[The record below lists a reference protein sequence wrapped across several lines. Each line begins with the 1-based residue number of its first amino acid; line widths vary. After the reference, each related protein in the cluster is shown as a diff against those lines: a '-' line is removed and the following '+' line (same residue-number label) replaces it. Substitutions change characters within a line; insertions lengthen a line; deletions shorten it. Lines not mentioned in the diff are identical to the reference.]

1 MEERSVKIVAP
12 EGYEIDKESST
23 FEKIVFKKVE
33 NKYPKDWE
41 EAFFG
46 KNIQGFWIERNGEIN
61 DANYDADLEDIVI
74 FKTKKQ
80 AKSALAYAQ
89 LTQLMALPCYN
100 GDWEADWTNGD
111 TIKYVIRGFDND
123 IELVERC
130 NTSSPIAFKSRE
142 VRDAFYNNH
151 MDLLETYFEL

>member
-12 EGYEIDKESST
+12 EGYEIDKESGT

-33 NKYPKDWE
+33 SKYPKSWE
-41 EAFFG
+41 EAFVG
-46 KNIQGFWIERNGEIN
+46 KNIQGFWIEDIGEIN
-61 DANYDADLEDIVI
+61 DANCEADSEDIGV

-100 GDWEADWTNGD
+100 GDWEADWSGATQN
-111 TIKYVIRGFDND
+111 YVI
-123 IELVERC
+123 ERC
-130 NTSSPIAFKSRE
+130 GNEINKDYYSKAFNTIAFKSRE

-151 MDLLETYFEL
+151 MGLLETYFEL

>member
-12 EGYEIDKESST
+12 EGYEIDKESGT

-33 NKYPKDWE
+33 SKYPKSWE
-41 EAFFG
+41 EAFVG
-46 KNIQGFWIERNGEIN
+46 KNIQGFWIEDIGEIN
-61 DANYDADLEDIVI
+61 DANCEADSEDIGV

-111 TIKYVIRGFDND
+111 TIKYVIRRFEND
-123 IELVERC
+123 IELVERF
-130 NTSSPIAFKSRE
+130 NTYSTIAFKSRE

>member
-1 MEERSVKIVAP
+1 MEERNVKVIPP
-12 EGYEIDKESST
+12 EGYEIDEKNST
-23 FEKIVFKKVE
+23 FSKIKFKLIKST
-33 NKYPKDWE
+33 YPKSWE
-41 EAFFG
+41 EAFVG
-46 KNIQGFWIERNGEIN
+46 KNIQGFWIEDIGEIN
-61 DANYDADLEDIVI
+61 DANCEADSEDIGV

-100 GDWEADWTNGD
+100 GDWEADWGGATQN
-111 TIKYVIRGFDND
+111 YVI
-123 IELVERC
+123 ERC
-130 NTSSPIAFKSRE
+130 GNEINKDYYSKAFSTIAFKSME